1 MKMTLKKFNE
11 WPNKAITLLG
21 MSGIGKTT
29 LANRL
34 PKSDWFHY
42 SGDYRIG
49 TQYLNE
55 PILDNIKERAMEID
69 FLSELLRTDSIY
81 ISTNITVDNLYPI
94 STYLGKI
101 GDPNKGGLPL
111 KEFLKRQKL
120 HKKAEI
126 RAMEDIPEF
135 IEKANRIYD
144 YNHFINDAGGSIC
157 ELMDTTAMDAIVE
170 HTVVLYIQDDEEF
183 RDELIK
189 RATLHPKPMFYTE
202 EFLIENLDLYTEQT
216 GVTHETMDPDD
227 FVKWVFPK
235 LLDYRKNKYETI
247 AENYGYKISASEIG
261 KVQNE
266 EDFLSL
272 ISKAMTD

>member
-1 MKMTLKKFNE
+1 MKITLKEFNE

-34 PKSDWFHY
+34 PKSEWFHY

-55 PILDNIKERAMEID
+55 PILDNIKERAMKIS

-101 GDPNKGGLPL
+101 GDPSKGGLPL

-157 ELMDTTAMDAIVE
+157 ELIDTPAMDTIIE
-170 HTVVLYIQDDEEF
+170 HTVIIYIQDDEKF

-189 RATLHPKPMFYTE
+189 RASLHPKPMFYTE
-202 EFLIENLDLYTEQT
+202 EFLIENLELYSKES
-216 GVTHETMDPDD
+216 GLTHENMDPDD

-235 LLDYRKNKYETI
+235 LLDYRKTKYEFI
-247 AENYGYKISASEIG
+247 AKNYGYKVSASEIG

-266 EDFLSL
+266 EDFMSL
-272 ISKAMTD
+272 ISQAISD

>member
-1 MKMTLKKFNE
+1 MKMSLKEFNE

-157 ELMDTTAMDAIVE
+157 ELMDTTAMDVIVE
-170 HTVVLYIQDDEEF
+170 HTVVLYLHDD
-183 RDELIK
+183 
-189 RATLHPKPMFYTE
+189 A
-202 EFLIENLDLYTEQT
+202 
-216 GVTHETMDPDD
+216 D
-227 FVKWVFPK
+227 F
-235 LLDYRKNKYETI
+235 
-247 AENYGYKISASEIG
+247 
-261 KVQNE
+261 
-266 EDFLSL
+266 
-272 ISKAMTD
+272 